1 MKAEA
6 IKIQQKTGKNF
17 VLHLLKLVYEG
28 KQEAKI
34 AKFTYKSTI
43 LYEEL
48 RGKKYEAKPQQ
59 ECLHHYL
66 TVEATV

>member
-1 MKAEA
+1 MNDEA
-6 IKIQQKTGKNF
+6 IKIQQKAGKNF
-17 VLHLLKLVYEG
+17 VLPLLKLVYEV

-48 RGKKYEAKPQQ
+48 RGKI
-59 ECLHHYL
+59 
-66 TVEATV
+66 

>member
-1 MKAEA
+1 M
-6 IKIQQKTGKNF
+6 QQKLEKKF
-17 VLHLLKLVYEG
+17 VLHLLKLVYEV

-48 RGKKYEAKPQQ
+48 RGKI
-59 ECLHHYL
+59 
-66 TVEATV
+66 

>member
-1 MKAEA
+1 MICVFFLLSDFINLNDEA
-6 IKIQQKTGKNF
+6 IKIQQKVGKNF
-17 VLHLLKLVYEG
+17 VLPLLKLVYEV

-48 RGKKYEAKPQQ
+48 REKI
-59 ECLHHYL
+59 
-66 TVEATV
+66 